1 MPGRA
6 PSIRPFLFTSLFLAG
21 GAGAEDLLQVYRE
34 AQRSDAVFTAARHT
48 LEAGRERLPQ
58 GRALLLPTLNLSG
71 SATRSAMTPF
81 TPARAIRSR
90 PGASASRRRARCC
103 CRR

>member
-6 PSIRPFLFTSLFLAG
+6 RSIRPFLFTSLFLAA
-21 GAGAEDLLQVYRE
+21 GAGAEDLLQIYRE
-34 AQRSDAVFTAARHT
+34 AQRSDPVFTAARHA

-71 SATRSAMTPF
+71 RAKATGRRSNPRPLSAIMRRF
-81 TPARAIRSR
+81 ARRIL
-90 PGASASRRRARCC
+90 RARSF
-103 CRR
+103 